1 MPPDVERIVRRNM
14 RDPVKIQV
22 GPASRPVEQT
32 KQTLYYLEET
42 EKTRLLQSLL
52 RKETG
57 RVLVFARTKRGVD
70 RLARRIHGRHLRVTR
85 LHGDRIQADRDESME
100 GFREGRYRVLIAT
113 DIAAR
118 GIDVAD
124 IEHVINY
131 DFPRSPEDYVHR
143 IGRTARVEESGR
155 ATSFVTHADRRYV
168 AQLERL
174 VGRKLSLNDLASDP
188 QQTPRG
194 GSPAP
199 KRRSRHRGRRR
210 GRSKQAA
217 SSRTALS

>member
-1 MPPDVERIVRRNM
+1 M
-14 RDPVKIQV
+14 
-22 GPASRPVEQT
+22 
-32 KQTLYYLEET
+32 
-42 EKTRLLQSLL
+42 
-52 RKETG
+52 
-57 RVLVFARTKRGVD
+57 LVFVRTKRGVD
-70 RLARRIHGRHLRVTR
+70 RLARALSGRHDVAR
-85 LHGDRIQADRDESME
+85 LHGDRTQPDRDRAMR
-100 GFREGRYRVLIAT
+100 GFREGRYRILVAT
-113 DIAAR
+113 DMAAR

-174 VGRKLSLNDLASDP
+174 VGRKLSLKGLAGEP
-188 QQTPRG
+188 QQASQG

-210 GRSKQAA
+210 GRSKQGA
-217 SSRTALS
+217 SQSASVS